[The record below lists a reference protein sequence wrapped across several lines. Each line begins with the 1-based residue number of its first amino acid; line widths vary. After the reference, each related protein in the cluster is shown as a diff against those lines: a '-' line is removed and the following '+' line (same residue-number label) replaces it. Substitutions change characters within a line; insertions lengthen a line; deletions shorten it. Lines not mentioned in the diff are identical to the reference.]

1 MSNELDDLKK
11 KWKDARKTVAQP
23 TIPPDALIAKA
34 IARKKSSLYFHYG
47 NIVVLTITLITIS
60 FCLQYFFPFKDTL
73 SKAGVGLMMAGL
85 MIRIVVELWSSVRSL
100 NINLSEQA
108 LKTTD
113 DTLKFYQLRKII
125 HGPVTY
131 VTVGMYMVGFY
142 MLSPEFS
149 RYIAMNWIIIMD
161 VSFIIGACILIFVIK
176 KGIRKEMLN
185 LAEILELKRELIN
198 EKV

>member
-1 MSNELDDLKK
+1 
-11 KWKDARKTVAQP
+11 
-23 TIPPDALIAKA
+23 
-34 IARKKSSLYFHYG
+34 
-47 NIVVLTITLITIS
+47 
-60 FCLQYFFPFKDTL
+60 
-73 SKAGVGLMMAGL
+73 MMAGL
-85 MIRIVVELWSSVRSL
+85 IIRIVVELWSSVRSL

-113 DTLKFYQLRKII
+113 DTLRFYRLRKTI

-131 VTVGMYMVGFY
+131 VTVGLYMAGFY

-149 RYIAMNWIIIMD
+149 KYIAMPWMIVMD

-185 LAEILELKRELIN
+185 LSEILELKRELIY